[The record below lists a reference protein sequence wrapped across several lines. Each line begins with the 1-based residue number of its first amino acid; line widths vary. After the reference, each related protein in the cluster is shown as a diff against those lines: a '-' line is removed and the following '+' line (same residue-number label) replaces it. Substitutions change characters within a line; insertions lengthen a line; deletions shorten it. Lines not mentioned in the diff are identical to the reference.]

1 MVIYIQQWKDLDLF
15 LDYYQFNII
24 DYFKDK
30 TNIEDYLRKVIRGYT
45 FIIDEKVNKY
55 LTIVMGEE
63 ITTEKINNLYENYN
77 ENHDEIYN
85 IRVALLELIKLETYM
100 ITSKNFNLDEE
111 IKKVKSELRKKGKKD
126 DFELLSKKYAL
137 ENYGVFKEV
146 TPITPRD
153 TSEGNASVKDILS
166 SILKNKKCPE
176 GKVLNPITKRCNKI
190 KQNKT
195 KKRKSSVSFESIKQK
210 VKRYRYL

>member
-1 MVIYIQQWKDLDLF
+1 MFFTELCLANPSIESKKLF
-15 LDYYQFNII
+15 EIVF

-63 ITTEKINNLYENYN
+63 ITTEKINNWYENYDT
-77 ENHDEIYN
+77 NHDEIYN
-85 IRVALLELIKLETYM
+85 IKVALLELIKLETYM
-100 ITSKNFNLDEE
+100 ITSKKFNLDEE
-111 IKKVKSELRKKGKKD
+111 LKKVKSELRKKGKKD

-146 TPITPRD
+146 TPVTPRD
-153 TSEGNASVKDILS
+153 TSEANTSMREILS
-166 SILKNKKCPE
+166 TILKDKKCPE
-176 GKVLNPITKRCNKI
+176 GKILNPRTKRCNKI

-195 KKRKSSVSFESIKQK
+195 KKNQSSVSFESIK
-210 VKRYRYL
+210 